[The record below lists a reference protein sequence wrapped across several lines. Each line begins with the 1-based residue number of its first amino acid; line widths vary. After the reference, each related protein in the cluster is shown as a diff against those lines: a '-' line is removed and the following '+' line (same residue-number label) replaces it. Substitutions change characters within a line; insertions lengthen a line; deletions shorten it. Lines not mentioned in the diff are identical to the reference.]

1 MKINESLKECLTKI
15 TFLESNS
22 NRETKVVQNGV
33 SDQEFGRLVTRVEK
47 LE

>member
-22 NRETKVVQNGV
+22 NRETKVV
-33 SDQEFGRLVTRVEK
+33 
-47 LE
+47 